1 MDDASMEPT
10 KDVAK
15 ASKDVPKSG
24 GQCPQ
29 WFILV
34 NSFFKKIYFIL
45 AGWKCPLFCALP

>member
-24 GQCPQ
+24 D
-29 WFILV
+29 
-34 NSFFKKIYFIL
+34 N
-45 AGWKCPLFCALP
+45 ALSGLSL